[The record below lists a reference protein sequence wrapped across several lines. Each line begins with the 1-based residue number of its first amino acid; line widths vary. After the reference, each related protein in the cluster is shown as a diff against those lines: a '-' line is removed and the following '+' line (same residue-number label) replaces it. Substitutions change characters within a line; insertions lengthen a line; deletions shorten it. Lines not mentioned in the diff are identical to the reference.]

1 MARPIGSTDGMH
13 TLTSGGDGRNERN
26 MKIINNLGRNFDHN
40 YSLTDLDNW
49 EKVENN
55 NSEREEV
62 KLSAKGEAKNVD
74 ENTTCEI
81 GEEVDTMFEF
91 RKEMLE
97 TSGILEFEMK
107 CNDQDLSDKE
117 NICDSRTWSVVKDP
131 TARWTDFILY
141 STLVIADVKNKFN
154 PYLADAQ
161 DAVNFLSCY
170 RRRYFWDYQTLAAYM
185 KTLAKSVPGLHMEDM
200 QTMVVDENTIKR
212 IVRSPIMKRSFAPY
226 KVTWTKFLEFC
237 YKKDF
242 DMNPFFANP
251 EFVRDFL
258 ISKFKGRE
266 LREIPRSEF
275 FEPSHK
281 FYSDNLSRIC
291 GELDWYLKTSLC
303 HKPLLETEEIAELM
317 LAARNR
323 DEGVVTDKL
332 AVRLTPDYHF
342 CKYSLAGVTSAFW
355 LSKLTKDVL
364 TDINNGAIETEA
376 AAKELGIT
384 KEMVNAGI
392 ASTEKLEAE
401 FVETLS
407 LREYLEQGYGIRDSF
422 WKEESI
428 MKMLEEVNIK
438 KTAVDAVAVKLG
450 VARREVVE
458 KCAGVSGNIKP
469 LNNNEDLCSLDTKGN
484 KPKSDLE
491 IQIEISE
498 KRLESLS
505 EYEKMR
511 LNNMKERLKL
521 LEMLDFD
528 EDKTALRLKTNK
540 GAGNNQGK
548 SDKPVLTLRKPSAR
562 IKRLGESKKFKSNKK
577 KGDSQRFGMRKR
589 RISPRWFAQWI
600 PRDQLKC
607 LVIPIPPVDL
617 KVTELLDGAQNFRT
631 GVTMMDSITS
641 EVKTLAVEIKWEE
654 KVDFGSLGVEH
665 DSIISD
671 SRLTSLDSH
680 HDLICYGT
688 SSGGVGIFLSG
699 RSVTFQPH
707 SQAVSRTVFW
717 GGHSSLSVLSAGM
730 DGVVRL
736 TDLAKQVVIMKYSWD
751 QASNT
756 KHKVY
761 WMEEENNNS
770 SLLLHCGQDIKRLDV
785 RDRRAHSV
793 ISLKN
798 WREDESRMV
807 GTNISVHPKQAT
819 LLSVCAS
826 EGVKIWDMRNTTSH
840 VELISQGISARTQ
853 TGHTMCGAMWSP
865 TGQYMM
871 VAKRITEEHSKF
883 SLTYSNIPTVFMENY
898 FSNPL
903 LSWTHAMD
911 VSYSP
916 LYGVNW
922 CPWDQENPTFL
933 TTAKL
938 PTVKSRAGLGQLQSG
953 ESQYKVVAVDAI
965 SGEVVGQLDKELDN
979 TCYLVHCHNTRQEVL
994 VGNSRGDG
1002 VLAVFKAGELGS

>member
-1 MARPIGSTDGMH
+1 MRS
-13 TLTSGGDGRNERN
+13 GRNKRN
-26 MKIINNLGRNFDHN
+26 VKIMNNLGWKYDHN
-40 YSLTDLDNW
+40 YVFTDLDNNW
-49 EKVENN
+49 EDMGNN
-55 NSEREEV
+55 NSKEEEAY
-62 KLSAKGEAKNVD
+62 KLTTNEESKAWD
-74 ENTTCEI
+74 ENKIYEV
-81 GEEVDTMFEF
+81 GEKKTFES
-91 RKEMLE
+91 
-97 TSGILEFEMK
+97 SGILEFEMK

-117 NICDSRTWSVVKDP
+117 NDCGWRTWSVVKDP

-141 STLVIADVKNKFN
+141 STLIIADVKNKFN
-154 PYLADAQ
+154 PYLADTQ

-170 RRRYFWDYQTLAAYM
+170 RRRYSWDYQTLAAYRE
-185 KTLAKSVPGLHMEDM
+185 TLVKSVPGLHMEDM
-200 QTMVVDENTIKR
+200 ERMVVDENTVMK
-212 IVRSPIMKRSFAPY
+212 IVKSTVMRRSFAPY

-355 LSKLTKDVL
+355 LSKLTKDVI

-384 KEMVNAGI
+384 KEMVNARV

-438 KTAVDAVAVKLG
+438 KTDVDAVAVKLG

-484 KPKSDLE
+484 KPKSELE

-528 EDKTALRLKTNK
+528 EDKTALRLRNNK

-577 KGDSQRFGMRKR
+577 NGDSLRFGMRKR
-589 RISPRWFAQWI
+589 RMSPRWFAQWI

-641 EVKTLAVEIKWEE
+641 EAKTLAVEIKWEE

-671 SRLTSLDSH
+671 SRLTSLDSN

-707 SQAVSRTVFW
+707 SQEVSRTVFW

-785 RDRRAHSV
+785 RHRRAHSV
-793 ISLKN
+793 INLKN
-798 WREDESRMV
+798 WREDDSRMV
-807 GTNISVHPKQAT
+807 GTNISVHPMQASMV
-819 LLSVCAS
+819 SVCS
-826 EGVKIWDMRNTTSH
+826 TEGVKIWDMRNTTSH
-840 VELISQGISARTQ
+840 VEMINQGSSAQIQ
-853 TGHTMCGAMWSP
+853 TGRTTCGAMWSP

-903 LSWTHAMD
+903 LSWTQAMD

-938 PTVKSRAGLGQLQSG
+938 LPTVKSRVGLGQLQSG

-965 SGEVVGQLDKELDN
+965 SGEVVGQLDNELDN
-979 TCYLVHCHNTRQEVL
+979 TCYLVHCHNTRQEVV

-1002 VLAVFKAGELGS
+1002 VLAVFKAGQLGD

>member
-1 MARPIGSTDGMH
+1 M
-13 TLTSGGDGRNERN
+13 
-26 MKIINNLGRNFDHN
+26 NNLGWKYDHN
-40 YSLTDLDNW
+40 YFLTDLDSNW
-49 EKVENN
+49 EDVENN
-55 NSEREEV
+55 NSKEEEEN
-62 KLSAKGEAKNVD
+62 KLVTHEEAKAWDVNRIYEV
-74 ENTTCEI
+74 
-81 GEEVDTMFEF
+81 GEDTDN
-91 RKEMLE
+91 E
-97 TSGILEFEMK
+97 TSGILDFNTK
-107 CNDQDLSDKE
+107 FNDQDLSDKE
-117 NICDSRTWSVVKDP
+117 NDCGWRTWSVVKDP
-131 TARWTDFILY
+131 TGRWADFILY
-141 STLVIADVKNKFN
+141 STLIIADVKNKFN

-170 RRRYFWDYQTLAAYM
+170 RRCFSWDYQTLTAY
-185 KTLAKSVPGLHMEDM
+185 KETLVKSVPGLLREDM
-200 QTMVVDENTIKR
+200 ERTIVDENTIKR
-212 IVRSPIMKRSFAPY
+212 IVRSTVMKRSFAPF

-237 YKKDF
+237 FKKDLDF
-242 DMNPFFANP
+242 NPFLANP

-258 ISKFKGRE
+258 ISKFKGPE

-275 FEPSHK
+275 FKPSKK
-281 FYSDNLSRIC
+281 FYSDNLTRIC

-303 HKPLLETEEIAELM
+303 HKPLLETEEMAELV

-364 TDINNGAIETEA
+364 TDIKNGVIEIEA
-376 AAKELGIT
+376 AAKELGVT
-384 KEMVNAGI
+384 KEMVNAGL
-392 ASTEKLEAE
+392 ASIQKLETE

-407 LREYLEQGYGIRDSF
+407 LREYVEQGYGIRDSF

-438 KTAVDAVAVKLG
+438 KTTVDDVAAKLG

-458 KCAGVSGNIKP
+458 KCAGVPGVIKP
-469 LNNNEDLCSLDTKGN
+469 LNNSRDLCSLVTQGN

-491 IQIEISE
+491 IQIEMSE
-498 KRLESLS
+498 KRFESLS
-505 EYEKMR
+505 DYEKMR

-528 EDKTALRLKTNK
+528 EDKTALRMKNK
-540 GAGNNQGK
+540 RGAGNKQGK
-548 SDKPVLTLRKPSAR
+548 IDKPALTLRKPSAR
-562 IKRLGESKKFKSNKK
+562 IKRLGETKKFKSKTK
-577 KGDSQRFGMRKR
+577 KGDSQKLGMRKR

-600 PRDQLKC
+600 PREQLKC
-607 LVIPIPPVDL
+607 LVLNIPPVNL
-617 KVTELLDGAQNFRT
+617 KVTELLVGAQKFRTT
-631 GVTMMDSITS
+631 GVTMMDSIAS
-641 EVKTLAVEIKWEE
+641 EVKSLAVEMKWEE
-654 KVDFGSLGVEH
+654 RVNFDSLGVEH

-680 HDLICYGT
+680 HDFICYGT

-707 SQAVSRTVFW
+707 NQEVTRTVFW
-717 GGHSSLSVLSAGM
+717 GGHSSLSVVSAAL
-730 DGVVRL
+730 DGAVRL
-736 TDLAKQVVIMKYSWD
+736 TDLVKQVASIKYSWD
-751 QASNT
+751 QTSYT

-793 ISLKN
+793 INLKN
-798 WREDESRMV
+798 WREDDSRMV
-807 GTNISVHPKQAT
+807 GTNISVHPMQAT
-819 LLSVCAS
+819 LVSVCSS
-826 EGVKIWDMRNTTSH
+826 EGVKIWDLRNTSNH
-840 VELISQGISARTQ
+840 VELISQASSAQTR
-853 TGHTMCGAMWSP
+853 TGHTTCGAMWSP
-865 TGQYMM
+865 TGQYMV

-883 SLTYSNIPTVFMENY
+883 SMTYSNIPTVFMENY

-916 LYGVNW
+916 MYGVNW

-938 PTVKSRAGLGQLQSG
+938 LPTVKSLVGLGQLQSG

-979 TCYLVHCHNTRQEVL
+979 TCYLVHCHNTRQEVV

-1002 VLAVFKAGELGS
+1002 VLAVFKAGRLDD